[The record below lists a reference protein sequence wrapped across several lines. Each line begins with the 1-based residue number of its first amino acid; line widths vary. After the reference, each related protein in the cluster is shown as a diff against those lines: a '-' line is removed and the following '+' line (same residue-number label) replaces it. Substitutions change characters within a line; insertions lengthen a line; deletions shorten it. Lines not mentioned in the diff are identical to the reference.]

1 MPKKGQY
8 TALDAVKNGVV
19 PAAPVGR
26 VINDWAARRW
36 WLDDPAVDVKKE
48 RMVDVGATAI
58 IAVATGIHVDTVR
71 KVRNGKK
78 EWIEFDN
85 ADRIVTFIDPF
96 LWRTDPDLAAIYQG
110 FDFTHLDLARPTSAD
125 ADPLR
130 LVVGLSDRAAAVA
143 LGVSSTTLHKR
154 RHMRGFGRRQTRV
167 AA

>member
-26 VINDWAARRW
+26 VINDWAARHW
-36 WLDDPAVDVKKE
+36 WLDEHPYDFKKE
-48 RMVDVGATAI
+48 GMVDIGSTGVI
-58 IAVATGIHVDTVR
+58 SDATGIHVDTVR
-71 KVRNGKK
+71 KVRYGKK

-96 LWRTDPDLAAIYQG
+96 LWHSDPELADIYQN
-110 FDFTHLDLARPTSAD
+110 FDFTHLDLGRPTSPE

-130 LVVGLSDRAAAVA
+130 LVVGLSDKAAAVA

-154 RHMRGFGRRQTRV
+154 RQLRGFGRRQRV